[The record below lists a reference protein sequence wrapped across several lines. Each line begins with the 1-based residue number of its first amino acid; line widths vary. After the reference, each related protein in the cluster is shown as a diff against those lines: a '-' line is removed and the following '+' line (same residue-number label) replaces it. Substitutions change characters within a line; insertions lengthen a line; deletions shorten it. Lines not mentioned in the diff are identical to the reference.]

1 MFSDSLIP
9 QKTEHCWVVPMTP
22 EMWREADAAEGSLL
36 VFYLHKGGV
45 AAEILPP
52 ATEEQKRS
60 VQESI
65 DKFGDAFAE
74 MKRLGD

>member
-1 MFSDSLIP
+1 MSTLTPSKTEQGWVVEMSPAMARAAGVADGSLIVLYL
-9 QKTEHCWVVPMTP
+9 K
-22 EMWREADAAEGSLL
+22 DGS
-36 VFYLHKGGV
+36 VS
-45 AAEILPP
+45 AEILPP
-52 ATEEQKRS
+52 LTDEMRRS

>member
-1 MFSDSLIP
+1 MSTLLTPARTEQGWVVTMSPEMARAAGVADGSLIVLYL
-9 QKTEHCWVVPMTP
+9 K
-22 EMWREADAAEGSLL
+22 EGS
-36 VFYLHKGGV
+36 V

-52 ATEEQKRS
+52 PTEEMRRS

>member
-1 MFSDSLIP
+1 MSPEMARAAGVADGSLI
-9 QKTEHCWVVPMTP
+9 V
-22 EMWREADAAEGSLL
+22 L
-36 VFYLHKGGV
+36 YLKDGCV
-45 AAEILPP
+45 SAEILPP
-52 ATEEQKRS
+52 PTEEMRRS